1 MFIRKDYREP
11 QIMKTYLVC
20 PVAQAVHVVVFVV
33 VRLLVLARDLVQVG
47 VVNGELGVVLL
58 QDMTSCSLYGQFS
71 HGETPRL
78 PVRTADHLDEILRLA
93 GVPELQQE
101 EGEVV
106 EEEERI
112 QETGGVLD
120 NVGVLDPPPLLHQS
134 DPVEEPEG
142 EQEDE
147 EEESDESSEEVDPWE
162 GGTGR
167 SVEHGPRPHCQDE
180 HLEGEGDQET
190 VAVHLALQLGVP
202 HVHELRVW
210 EDQHEDGTEEAEDGE
225 GRHQELPGVP
235 LTGEPPALLRH
246 VLLQLEA
253 PVRKAEVRHPRHGGV
268 VGPVLREHLNL
279 QVRII
284 LILDENCLLFLIGS
298 IFILIIFICIIR
310 NFN

>member
-106 EEEERI
+106 EEEEGKTDHCHRGGLRSH
-112 QETGGVLD
+112 QENVLR
-120 NVGVLDPPPLLHQS
+120 
-134 DPVEEPEG
+134 
-142 EQEDE
+142 
-147 EEESDESSEEVDPWE
+147 SDE
-162 GGTGR
+162 R
-167 SVEHGPRPHCQDE
+167 
-180 HLEGEGDQET
+180 
-190 VAVHLALQLGVP
+190 
-202 HVHELRVW
+202 
-210 EDQHEDGTEEAEDGE
+210 
-225 GRHQELPGVP
+225 
-235 LTGEPPALLRH
+235 
-246 VLLQLEA
+246 
-253 PVRKAEVRHPRHGGV
+253 
-268 VGPVLREHLNL
+268 
-279 QVRII
+279 
-284 LILDENCLLFLIGS
+284 
-298 IFILIIFICIIR
+298 
-310 NFN
+310 